1 MKSLTAL
8 VLWDVLLLL
17 LFIIVVVTRDM
28 SIRFETAVRLHC
40 CCMDEIVVS
49 RCPCDSLV

>member
-28 SIRFETAVRLHC
+28 RI
-40 CCMDEIVVS
+40 
-49 RCPCDSLV
+49 